1 MAVPRPQADVICE
14 EVPETG
20 ECVLL
25 RPGAGR
31 VLALNALGAAV
42 WEILDGARGS
52 RELAAL
58 LAEAAEVTLERAQA
72 DVEALLARLEEEG
85 FLAPQSET

>member
-1 MAVPRPQADVICE
+1 MAAPRPQGDVICE

-25 RPGAGR
+25 RPSAGR

-42 WEILDGARGS
+42 WELLDGERGPG
-52 RELAAL
+52 ELASL
-58 LAEAAEVTLERAQA
+58 LASAAEVTLERAQA
-72 DVEALLARLEEEG
+72 DVKALLARLEEEG
-85 FLAPQSET
+85 FLEPDA